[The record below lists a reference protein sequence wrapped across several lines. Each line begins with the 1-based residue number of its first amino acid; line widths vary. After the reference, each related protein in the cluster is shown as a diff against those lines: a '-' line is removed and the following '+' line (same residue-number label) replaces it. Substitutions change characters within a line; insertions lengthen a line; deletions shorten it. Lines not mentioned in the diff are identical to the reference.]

1 MPMLSSTS
9 HDSRMIWP
17 ADSPAPRSVSLA
29 CCRKCARQLG
39 RMMAPF
45 RRLSRFSSAKAGPF
59 QVQSRCTEASI
70 TACNIGAC
78 MRACIVCSH
87 NNRMCRMTDRW
98 YHVCCGAQ
106 IRPLTRFSASYAQAA
121 PRPQSNRLHMQSRQA
136 YPQDDAWAL
145 YMVCTA

>member
-1 MPMLSSTS
+1 VLISLPMPMLSSTS

-59 QVQSRCTEASI
+59 QVQSRCTEAKHNSMQHSSMHESVHRLF
-70 TACNIGAC
+70 AQQ
-78 MRACIVCSH
+78 SH
-87 NNRMCRMTDRW
+87 VSND
-98 YHVCCGAQ
+98 
-106 IRPLTRFSASYAQAA
+106 RPLVSCLLWSTNSPVDPIFSKLCTGSTTSPIKSSAHAKSSGLSTR
-121 PRPQSNRLHMQSRQA
+121 
-136 YPQDDAWAL
+136 
-145 YMVCTA
+145 